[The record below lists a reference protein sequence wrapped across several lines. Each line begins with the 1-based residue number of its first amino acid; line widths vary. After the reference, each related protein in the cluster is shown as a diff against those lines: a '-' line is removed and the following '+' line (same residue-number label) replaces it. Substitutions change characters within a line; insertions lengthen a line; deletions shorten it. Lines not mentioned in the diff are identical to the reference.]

1 MFLVGYL
8 LVLGRMGSSLPV
20 SSSSMLDP
28 EWGSFEIQLNTLI
41 QMTKTADWLQR
52 RAHLTETDKS
62 VFSAVSHQVSLSA
75 T

>member
-1 MFLVGYL
+1 MLLVGYL
-8 LVLGRMGSSLPV
+8 LGFGKMGSSLSV

-28 EWGSFEIQLNTLI
+28 EWGSFEIQLNALV
-41 QMTKTADWLQR
+41 QMTKTADWLQK

-62 VFSAVSHQVSLSA
+62 IFSAVSDQVSLSA